1 MNRRRAATLL
11 AAALVLAALH
21 PVSPSRGAG
30 TAWAQQALPPSVE
43 LPAELQRVLSDYER
57 AWAAG
62 DANALAALFAADG
75 FVLPNGSPPVAGRDA
90 IRDYYAESGGSLALR
105 AIDYSIDGD
114 TGYIL
119 GGYASSP
126 QQADPG
132 KFTLT
137 LRRDGGRWLIVSDMD
152 SGNAVPRRGPRYN
165 TEALRRLMHEWEVK
179 LEKME
184 THLQAAMQRA
194 GVDMWIIM
202 SREFNLDPMLQMF
215 GDYGISG
222 WYGHRNAYV
231 FYDPGAGEPLERT
244 LLGTHQSGRMRE
256 FFPTIIGYGQEGLK
270 PHLSEF
276 VAAREPRRIA
286 VNRSRTVAMADGL
299 TAEML
304 AFLEDSI
311 GPEYASRLV
320 SAQDLIFDYI
330 SHRTGQELEI
340 ETEASVR
347 TWHILRR
354 AFSNEVVTPGRTR
367 LMDIYGFILQEWQN
381 QDLEFNFA
389 PGVTIYRSGVE
400 GGIDDTDNPVVQPGD
415 LLHVD
420 FGVRLM
426 GLVTDQQ
433 HVAYV
438 LRPGETEAPAGLRE
452 LFRQSVVAGEIFAQ
466 ELKAGAIGTRVKEI
480 VEERADQEGIQAS
493 IYGHTQGNWVHGAGA
508 RAVFDWP
515 DRYGDFAREPVRESE
530 FWSIEYSVQGPVA
543 AWDGQVVRIPREED
557 AVVLPG
563 AQGARF
569 LVGPQQELW
578 LIRSQAPSH

>member
-1 MNRRRAATLL
+1 MNHTTACTFRSALALGLALVAL
-11 AAALVLAALH
+11 AAGSNA
-21 PVSPSRGAG
+21 GAQG
-30 TAWAQQALPPSVE
+30 QYPATVE
-43 LPAELQRVLSDYER
+43 LPAELQRVLSDYEA

-62 DANALAALFAADG
+62 DESALAALFTEDG
-75 FVLPNGSPPVAGRDA
+75 FVMPNGSPPVQGRDA
-90 IRDYYAESGGSLALR
+90 IRAYYAGSGGALALR
-105 AIDYSIDGD
+105 AIDYSVDGD
-114 TGYIL
+114 TGFIL
-119 GGYASSP
+119 GGYAGQRDQPDS
-126 QQADPG
+126 G

-137 LRRDGGRWLIVSDMD
+137 LRREDGRWLIVSDMD
-152 SGNAVPRRGPRYN
+152 SGNSAPRGGPRWN

-184 THLQAAMQRA
+184 RHLQPAMRAA
-194 GVDMWIIM
+194 GIDMWIIM
-202 SREFNLDPMLQMF
+202 SREFNVDPMLQMF

-231 FYDPGAGEPLERT
+231 FYDAGGAEPLERT

-270 PHLSEF
+270 PHLAEF
-276 VAAREPRRIA
+276 IGDRDPQLIA
-286 VNRSRTVAMADGL
+286 INRSRTVAMADGI
-299 TAEML
+299 TVEML
-304 AFLEDSI
+304 DFLEDAI
-311 GPEYASRLV
+311 GPVYSSRLV
-320 SAQDLIFDYI
+320 SSQGLIFDYI
-330 SHRTGQELEI
+330 NRRTDDELAI

-367 LMDIYGFILQEWQN
+367 LMDIYGFILQEWHD

-389 PGVTIYRSGVE
+389 PGITIYRRGIE
-400 GGIDDTDNPVVQPGD
+400 GGIDDTDNPVVEPGD

-438 LRPGETEAPAGLRE
+438 LRPDEVEAPAGLRE
-452 LFRQSVVAGEIFAQ
+452 LFRQSVVVGEIFAQ
-466 ELKAGAIGTRVKEI
+466 ELKPGAIGTQVKL
-480 VEERADQEGIQAS
+480 VAEERAEQEGIQAS

-515 DRYGDFAREPVRESE
+515 DRYGDFATEPVRESE
-530 FWSIEYSVQGPVA
+530 FWSVEYSVQGPVA
-543 AWDGQVVRIPREED
+543 EWDGQMVRIPREED

-563 AQGARF
+563 EQGARF

-578 LIRSQAPSH
+578 LIRSR